1 MAEFIN
7 IPEQTVPY
15 GQAVALNARRPCN
28 KGYVLHREGAGIV
41 TLRGIVNNPCACSA
55 RYSVTF
61 NGNIAIPTGG
71 TVGEISVAVA
81 ISGEPDGA
89 SLAAFTPAAV
99 NEYGNVTS
107 TTQVDVPRGC
117 CFNVSVENTS
127 STSEPILVRNAN
139 LVVSRIG

>member
-1 MAEFIN
+1 MAEFIS
-7 IPEQTVPY
+7 IPEQTVAY
-15 GQAVALNARRPCN
+15 GQSVQLNVRRPCN

-41 TLRGIVNNPCACSA
+41 TLRGIVNNPCASSA

-71 TVGEISVAVA
+71 TVGEISVAIA
-81 ISGEPDGA
+81 IQGEPDGA
-89 SLAAFTPAAV
+89 SLAANTPAAV
-99 NEYGNVTS
+99 DQYGNVTS

-117 CFNVSVENTS
+117 CYTIAVANTS
-127 STSEPILVRNAN
+127 ETAEPILVRNAN

>member
-1 MAEFIN
+1 MAEFIS
-7 IPEQTVPY
+7 IPEQTVAY
-15 GQAVALNARRPCN
+15 GQSVQLNARRPCN

-41 TLRGIVNNPCACSA
+41 TLRGIVNNPCASSA

-71 TVGEISVAVA
+71 TVGEISVAIA
-81 ISGEPDGA
+81 IQGEPDGA
-89 SLAAFTPAAV
+89 SLAANTPAAV
-99 NEYGNVTS
+99 DQFGNITS

-117 CFNVSVENTS
+117 CYTIAVENTS
-127 STSEPILVRNAN
+127 ETAEPILVRNAN